1 MSNKTLSIIV
11 VLVLIALGVFFFMG
25 RTTAPTNLD
34 FTDNTPEVTETQEE
48 NDTEENVTNS
58 EVKEFAINA
67 GNFAFSEKNITVKK
81 GDRVRLVVTNTA
93 GVHDLKLDKF
103 NVATPILQ
111 VGQSQTVEFVAD
123 EAGTFEY
130 YCSVGNHRAM
140 GMVGT
145 LVVEE

>member
-11 VLVLIALGVFFFMG
+11 VLVLISLGVFFFMG
-25 RTTAPTNLD
+25 RSVAPTELD
-34 FTDNTPEVTETQEE
+34 VTNNTEVTETQEE
-48 NDTEENVTNS
+48 NTTEENVTNE
-58 EVKEFAINA
+58 EVKEFTITAA
-67 GNFAFSEKNITVKK
+67 HFAFSEKNITVKK
-81 GDRVRLVVTNTA
+81 GDRVRFVVTNTA
-93 GVHDLKLDKF
+93 GVHDLKLDEF
-103 NVATPILQ
+103 SVATPIMQ
-111 VGQSQTVEFVAD
+111 VGQTQTVEFVAD